1 MADGWNSDEDISQ
14 PTPQYTT
21 TFSRGGG
28 GRARGGGRQNNWY
41 GGNNNWRDQDNKDED
56 TSENGFGSRGRR
68 GGRGGGGRG
77 GGSTGGNWDD
87 SASTTMTINS
97 SDVGRIIGKGGAKI
111 RELESDSG
119 AEIKV
124 SGIYM
129 KHFMYLYIINYG
141 LDSVLK
147 KKNLINSLIYPNQQD
162 FI

>member
-56 TSENGFGSRGRR
+56 SSENGFGSRGRR

-87 SASTTMTINS
+87 SASTTLTINS

-124 SGIYM
+124 SGIYILYIY
-129 KHFMYLYIINYG
+129 KAFYVLVYIINYG

-147 KKNLINSLIYPNQQD
+147 KKT
-162 FI
+162 